1 MEFEWDPEK
10 DERNYAKHGIRF
22 VEARMIFDGPVLTS
36 NDNRAD
42 YGEERQISIGEI
54 DGIITVVVVHTA
66 RGQRTRLIS
75 ARLANRKERRLYHA
89 FVASK
94 S

>member
-1 MEFEWDPEK
+1 MDFEWDPEK
-10 DERNYAKHGIRF
+10 DERNFAKHGIRF
-22 VEARMIFDGPVLTS
+22 NEARLIFDGPVLTS
-36 NDNRAD
+36 TDNRAD
-42 YGEERQISIGEI
+42 YGEERQIGIGEI

-66 RGQRTRLIS
+66 RNGRVRLIS

-89 FVASK
+89 FIASK